1 MAIHDGGDAGT
12 SVSSFPAI
20 LRGRSDPSTAALF
33 VMADDSI
40 FRSSVLKDKKTL
52 VCEWCV
58 E

>member
-1 MAIHDGGDAGT
+1 MMAVT
-12 SVSSFPAI
+12 
-20 LRGRSDPSTAALF
+20 LGRAFRRFQRFFVVVLIDPSTSALF

-40 FRSSVLKDKKTL
+40 LRSSVLKDKKTL